1 MQPPSATEQRYVD
14 ELLTAMRGPCEATF
28 PTPSSLVT
36 EVFAREFQAAL
47 LLNHYFLGAPLVT
60 ASFEAAFIRAARASG
75 QTVTPAPDGYRFWDV
90 DIGGRRISLKS
101 TAASNLRV
109 GALHISK
116 LCEAA
121 WIQDMRGAAQRE
133 NATKR
138 LFADYTGAVDSI
150 IQLRLFRHRTF
161 YELVEIPSALL
172 KQVADVPRAEFAP
185 DGPSIGIPVGKAPPD
200 FTLKLD
206 RSDAKITLANINKD
220 VCRVLATWQ
229 LDPQFGNAGV
239 VPSVTA

>member
-14 ELLTAMRGPCEATF
+14 ELLTAMRGPCKLTF
-28 PTPSSLVT
+28 PEPSNLVT
-36 EVFAREFQAAL
+36 QMFAQEFQAAL
-47 LLNHYFLGAPLVT
+47 LLNHYFLGAPLAT
-60 ASFEAAFIRAARASG
+60 ASFDAAFIRSARACG
-75 QTVTPAPDGYRFWDV
+75 HIVTPAPDGYRFWDV
-90 DIGGRRISLKS
+90 EIDGRRISLKS
-101 TAASNLRV
+101 TAAANLRI

-133 NATKR
+133 DATKR
-138 LFADYTGAVDSI
+138 LFANYTGAVDSI
-150 IQLRLFRHRTF
+150 IQLRLFKHRAF

-172 KQVADVPRAEFAP
+172 KQVADVPRADFAP
-185 DGPSIGIPVGKAPPD
+185 DGPSIGIPVGKTPPD

-206 RSDAKITLANINKD
+206 RSDAKITLANINKN

-229 LDPQFGNAGV
+229 LDPEFGNAGT
-239 VPSVTA
+239 VPSVVV